1 MKARTWPAF
10 RNLLLAVLVVHL
22 PAPAGPPQQTSTAAD
37 VSALDRQV
45 REFLDSQKA
54 LWREENV
61 TEADGRFL
69 YDLILKRRYTRAL
82 ELGTST
88 GRSGIWQAWA
98 LSKTGGKLL
107 TVEIDEFRHLRAVQN
122 FKASGLGDLIDA
134 RLADAHEL
142 VEELPG
148 PFDFVFIDADQNWT
162 LNYFKALL
170 PKLAPGG
177 CFAVHNV
184 VSLGFMQGVR
194 DFLEF
199 VRGRTDLETVVD
211 TSSGGGISLTY
222 KKKSPARA
230 IAGREIPPL
239 GRGGQ
244 P

>member
-1 MKARTWPAF
+1 MKAKTWPALLT
-10 RNLLLAVLVVHL
+10 LLLAVLAFPY
-22 PAPAGPPQQTSTAAD
+22 PAPAGSPRQTATNPAP
-37 VSALDRQV
+37 SALDRQV
-45 REFLDSQKA
+45 REFLDSQKDH
-54 LWREENV
+54 WREENV

-82 ELGTST
+82 EIGTST

-98 LSKTGGKLL
+98 LSKTSGRLMTL
-107 TVEIDEFRHLRAVQN
+107 EIDEFRHLRAVQN

-142 VEELPG
+142 VEELAG

-184 VSLGFMQGVR
+184 VSLGFMQGVQ
-194 DFLEF
+194 DFLAF
-199 VRGRTDLETVVD
+199 VRGRADLETVID

-222 KKKSPARA
+222 KKKSPA
-230 IAGREIPPL
+230 
-239 GRGGQ
+239 
-244 P
+244 

>member
-1 MKARTWPAF
+1 MKARTWPALLI
-10 RNLLLAVLVVHL
+10 LLLAIPALHP
-22 PAPAGPPQQTSTAAD
+22 PAPASPLQKAAAD
-37 VSALDRQV
+37 PGAAALDRQV
-45 REFLDSQKA
+45 REFLDSQKD

-82 ELGTST
+82 EIGTST

-98 LSKTGGKLL
+98 LSKTGGRLV

-122 FKASGLGDLIDA
+122 FKASGLGGLIDA
-134 RLADAHEL
+134 HLADAHEF

-170 PKLAPGG
+170 SKLAPGG

-184 VSLGFMQGVR
+184 SSLGFMQGVR
-194 DFLEF
+194 DFLEYA
-199 VRGRTDLETVVD
+199 RGRADLETVID
-211 TSSGGGISLTY
+211 TPSSGGISLTF
-222 KKKSPARA
+222 KKKTPA
-230 IAGREIPPL
+230 
-239 GRGGQ
+239 
-244 P
+244 

>member
-1 MKARTWPAF
+1 MKART
-10 RNLLLAVLVVHL
+10 RLTLLILIPAVLAL
-22 PAPAGPPQQTSTAAD
+22 NPPAPAGPPQKTPTNQGTT
-37 VSALDRQV
+37 ALDRQV
-45 REFLDSQKA
+45 REFLDSQKD

-69 YDLILKRRYTRAL
+69 NDLILKRRYTRAL
-82 ELGTST
+82 EIGTST

-98 LSKTGGKLL
+98 LSKTGGRLV

-122 FKASGLGDLIDA
+122 FKASGLGDLVDA

-142 VEELPG
+142 VAELDG

-184 VSLGFMQGVR
+184 ISLGFMQGIQ
-194 DFLEF
+194 DFLAF
-199 VRGRTDLETVVD
+199 VRSRPDLETVVE
-211 TSSGGGISLTY
+211 TPSSGGISLTF
-222 KKKSPARA
+222 KKKAA
-230 IAGREIPPL
+230 A
-239 GRGGQ
+239 
-244 P
+244 